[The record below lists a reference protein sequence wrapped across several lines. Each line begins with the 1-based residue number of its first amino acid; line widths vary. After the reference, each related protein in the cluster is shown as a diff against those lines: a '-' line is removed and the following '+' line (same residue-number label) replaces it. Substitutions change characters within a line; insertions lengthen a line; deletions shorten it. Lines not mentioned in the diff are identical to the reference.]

1 MVKIDC
7 EKLLHRY
14 KRAVI
19 SQDKMHK
26 LAFNGYEFDE
36 KIKNVD
42 KEVEELEA
50 QLLERLCRDERRAE
64 ANDNIEVLYTFGTCV
79 EVH

>member
-19 SQDKMHK
+19 SQDEVHK
-26 LAFNGYEFDE
+26 LEGKSYELM
-36 KIKNVD
+36 ISIVD

-50 QLLERLCRDERRAE
+50 QLLERLRRDECRAE
-64 ANDNIEVLYTFGTCV
+64 ANDGFEVLHTFGTCV
-79 EVH
+79 DAH

>member
-19 SQDKMHK
+19 CQNEIHK
-26 LAFNGYEFDE
+26 LAFKGHGFDE
-36 KIKNVD
+36 KIKNAD
-42 KEVEELEA
+42 KEVKDLEV
-50 QLLERLCRDERRAE
+50 QLLERLRRDE
-64 ANDNIEVLYTFGTCV
+64 ANGGFEVLYTFGTYV
-79 EVH
+79 EV

>member
-26 LAFNGYEFDE
+26 LAFNGSGFDE

-42 KEVEELEA
+42 KEVKDLEA
-50 QLLERLCRDERRAE
+50 QLLELLRRDEV
-64 ANDNIEVLYTFGTCV
+64 NGGFEVLYTFGTYV
-79 EVH
+79 EVK

>member
-19 SQDKMHK
+19 SQNEIHK
-26 LAFNGYEFDE
+26 LESKFYELM
-36 KIKNVD
+36 ISIVD

-50 QLLERLCRDERRAE
+50 QLLERLRRDE
-64 ANDNIEVLYTFGTCV
+64 ANEGFESIVSISKGNKELSKD
-79 EVH
+79 

>member
-19 SQDKMHK
+19 SQNEIHK
-26 LAFNGYEFDE
+26 LESKCYELMI
-36 KIKNVD
+36 KIVD

-50 QLLERLCRDERRAE
+50 RLLERLRRDE
-64 ANDNIEVLYTFGTCV
+64 ANEGVKLIVSISKGNKELSKD
-79 EVH
+79 

>member
-7 EKLLHRY
+7 EKRLHRY

-19 SQDKMHK
+19 SQYKMHK

-42 KEVEELEA
+42 KEVKDLEA
-50 QLLERLCRDERRAE
+50 QLLERLHRAE
-64 ANDNIEVLYTFGTCV
+64 SQNLY
-79 EVH
+79 

>member
-19 SQDKMHK
+19 SQNEIHK
-26 LAFNGYEFDE
+26 LESKYYELMI
-36 KIKNVD
+36 KIVD

-50 QLLERLCRDERRAE
+50 QLLERLRRDE
-64 ANDNIEVLYTFGTCV
+64 ANEGV
-79 EVH
+79 EPIVFISKGNKE

>member
-7 EKLLHRY
+7 EKLLHKY

-19 SQDKMHK
+19 SQNEIHK
-26 LAFNGYEFDE
+26 LESKYYELM
-36 KIKNVD
+36 ISIVD

-50 QLLERLCRDERRAE
+50 QLLERLRRDE
-64 ANDNIEVLYTFGTCV
+64 ANGGFEVLHVFGKD
-79 EVH
+79 

>member
-19 SQDKMHK
+19 SQNEMHK
-26 LAFNGYEFDE
+26 LAFNGHGFDE

-42 KEVEELEA
+42 KEVKDLEA
-50 QLLERLCRDERRAE
+50 QLLERLRRDEASGGF
-64 ANDNIEVLYTFGTCV
+64 EVLYTFGTYV
-79 EVH
+79 EV